1 MDAIPQ
7 MPFTP
12 GGTDP
17 FNTAQQ
23 MLSVCII
30 ADRSGSMSGQKI
42 AGLNQG
48 LQAYKHEISAD
59 MQTLQAAETAVV
71 TFGPVDVA
79 QGFAT
84 MDRCQMPHLTAGND
98 TPMGEAVLKALDLI
112 EDRKRYYRSNL
123 LTYYRPL
130 VLLLTDGSATDDI
143 RAAVKAVAEGEAK
156 KRFSMFCVAVD
167 AQADMKTLAAL
178 SPARPPLLLQNLAFV
193 PMFKWLSASARA
205 VSGSQ
210 PGAGEVAVPSPAGWG
225 AVAP

>member
-7 MPFTP
+7 MPFAP
-12 GGTDP
+12 GGADP
-17 FNTAQQ
+17 FNNAVQ
-23 MLSVCII
+23 MLPVVIV
-30 ADRSGSMSGQKI
+30 ADKSGSMAGQKI

-48 LQAYKHEISAD
+48 MQAFQQEISTD
-59 MQTLQAAETAVV
+59 MRTLQSAETAVV
-71 TFGPVDVA
+71 SFGPVHVA

-84 MDRCQMPHLTAGND
+84 MDRCQMPHLTADNG
-98 TPMGEAVLKALDLI
+98 TPMGEAVMKALDLI

-123 LTYYRPL
+123 LSYYRPMI
-130 VLLLTDGSATDDI
+130 LLLTDGAATDDI

-156 KRFSMFCVAVD
+156 KRFSMFCVGID
-167 AQADMKTLAAL
+167 NQADMKTLAAL
-178 SPARPPLLLQNLAFV
+178 SPARAPLLLQNLAFV

-210 PGAGEVAVPSPAGWG
+210 PGAGEVPVPSPAGWG

>member
-12 GGTDP
+12 GGADP
-17 FNTAQQ
+17 FNNVEQ
-23 MLSVCII
+23 MLSCIII
-30 ADRSGSMSGQKI
+30 ADKSGSMAGQKI

-48 LQAYKHEISAD
+48 LQAYQQEISAD
-59 MQTLQAAETAVV
+59 MRTLKCVETAIV
-71 TFGPVDVA
+71 TFGPVHVA

-84 MDRCQMPHLTAGND
+84 MDQCQMPHLTADNG
-98 TPMGEAVLKALDLI
+98 TPMGEAVMKALDLL

-123 LTYYRPL
+123 LSYYRPL
-130 VLLLTDGSATDDI
+130 VLLLTDGAATDDI
-143 RAAVKAVAEGEAK
+143 RSAVKAVADGEAK
-156 KRFSMFCVAVD
+156 KRLSMFCVGID
-167 AQADMKTLAAL
+167 NQADMKTLAAL

-210 PGAGEVAVPSPAGWG
+210 PGAGAVSVPSPTGWG